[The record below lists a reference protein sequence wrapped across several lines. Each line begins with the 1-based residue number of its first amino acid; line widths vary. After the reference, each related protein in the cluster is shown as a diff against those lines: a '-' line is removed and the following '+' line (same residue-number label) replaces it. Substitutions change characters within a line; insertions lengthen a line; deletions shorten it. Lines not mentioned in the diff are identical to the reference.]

1 MIYWRQVI
9 LMKYILL
16 SAAAL
21 IIIFGLSFLIT
32 GLIRKKL
39 KKKPP
44 MALHIL
50 ISLCAAIIVI
60 GAGCFAYLSIYTPAQ
75 DVTVE
80 AFANSGGAKVS
91 KIDGGYFVDGTGD
104 DTALV
109 FYPGAKIDSKA
120 YLPLMKQLADGGI
133 DCFLLEVP
141 MHMAI
146 FDMNAA
152 DKITDNYKYDTLIVS
167 GHSMGGVAAAK
178 YAADHDTVDGVVLL
192 ASYPTTQLPDS
203 TALLSVYGTE
213 DKELELNKYEESKK
227 NFPSNSREIIIE
239 GGNHAQFGNYGEQ
252 SGDGTATIS
261 REEQQSQTA
270 KAILE
275 FAKKIS

>member
-1 MIYWRQVI
+1 
-9 LMKYILL
+9 MKYILI
-16 SAAAL
+16 SAAAV
-21 IIIFGLSFLIT
+21 IIVFGLSFLIA
-32 GLIRKKL
+32 GIIRKRL

-44 MALHIL
+44 MALHVL

-60 GAGCFAYLSIYTPAQ
+60 GAACFAYLSIYTPAQ
-75 DVTVE
+75 DVAVE

-91 KIDGGYFVDGTGD
+91 KIDGGYFVDGSGD
-104 DTALV
+104 KTALV

-120 YLPLMKQLADGGI
+120 YLPLMKKLADGGI

-152 DKITDNYKYDTLIVS
+152 DRITDNSNYDTWIMS
-167 GHSMGGVAAAK
+167 GHSMGGIAAAK
-178 YAADHDTVDGVVLL
+178 YAADHDNIDGVVLL
-192 ASYPTTQLPDS
+192 ASYPTSQLSEP

-213 DKELELNKYEESKK
+213 DKVLELIAYEESKK
-227 NFPSNSREIIIE
+227 YNPSNSKEVVIE

-252 SGDGTATIS
+252 AGDGTATIS
-261 REEQQSQTA
+261 REEQQDQTA

-275 FAKKIS
+275 FSGKIS

>member
-1 MIYWRQVI
+1 
-9 LMKYILL
+9 MKYILL

-44 MALHIL
+44 IALHIL
-50 ISLCAAIIVI
+50 ITLCAAIIVI

-91 KIDGGYFVDGTGD
+91 KIDGGYFVDGAGD
-104 DTALV
+104 NTALV

-152 DKITDNYKYDTLIVS
+152 DRITDNYSYNTWILS
-167 GHSMGGVAAAK
+167 GHSMGGIAAAK
-178 YAADHDTVDGVVLL
+178 YAADHDNIDGVVLL
-192 ASYPTTQLPDS
+192 ASYPTSQLPES

-213 DKELELNKYEESKK
+213 DKVLELNKYEESKK

>member
-1 MIYWRQVI
+1 
-9 LMKYILL
+9 MKYILI
-16 SAAAL
+16 SAAAV
-21 IIIFGLSFLIT
+21 IIVFGLSFLIT
-32 GLIRKKL
+32 GIIRKRL

-60 GAGCFAYLSIYTPAQ
+60 GAACFAYLSIYTPAQ

-91 KIDGGYFVDGTGD
+91 KIDGGYFVDGSGND
-104 DTALV
+104 KALV

-120 YLPLMKQLADGGI
+120 YLPLMKKLADGGI

-152 DKITDNYKYDTLIVS
+152 DRITDNYS
-167 GHSMGGVAAAK
+167 CPNRRRCSRF
-178 YAADHDTVDGVVLL
+178 TVQR
-192 ASYPTTQLPDS
+192 TKC
-203 TALLSVYGTE
+203 LS
-213 DKELELNKYEESKK
+213 S
-227 NFPSNSREIIIE
+227 
-239 GGNHAQFGNYGEQ
+239 
-252 SGDGTATIS
+252 
-261 REEQQSQTA
+261 
-270 KAILE
+270 
-275 FAKKIS
+275 